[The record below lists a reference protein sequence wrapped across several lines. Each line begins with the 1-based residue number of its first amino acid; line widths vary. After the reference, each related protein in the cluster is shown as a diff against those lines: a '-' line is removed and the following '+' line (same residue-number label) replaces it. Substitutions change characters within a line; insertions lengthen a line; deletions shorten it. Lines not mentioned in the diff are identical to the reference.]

1 MCGNWQVF
9 FSNTFYFYCNLFCYL
24 LTYLFTYLFFYFL
37 LCINVVNLLSTKK
50 KIIIIIINWH
60 ILVDHDDIRRV
71 TTVKKKAGTDN
82 NNNPRWF
89 AQRQSATAVN
99 SFLKNSVFSPFFQA
113 SPAKTKGIDLGSEYW
128 TTAIFKV
135 FCSQNFKS
143 PLL

>member
-1 MCGNWQVF
+1 MATDKF
-9 FSNTFYFYCNLFCYL
+9 FFPILFIFIVICFVTYWHIYL
-24 LTYLFTYLFFYFL
+24 LIYSFTFCCVLTL
-37 LCINVVNLLSTKK
+37 LICCPQKK
-50 KIIIIIINWH
+50 KIIIIINWH
-60 ILVDHDDIRRV
+60 ILVDHDDICRV
-71 TTVKKKAGTDN
+71 TTVKKKAGTEN

-143 PLL
+143 SWL

>member
-1 MCGNWQVF
+1 MATDRF
-9 FSNTFYFYCNLFCYL
+9 FFPILFIFIVICFVTYWHIYL
-24 LTYLFTYLFFYFL
+24 LIYSFTFCCVLTL
-37 LCINVVNLLSTKK
+37 LICCPQK

-143 PLL
+143 SLL